1 MEFFYIFT
9 SFTHHVSILILVI
22 YHFEVFSPLYMSVSN
37 KIYVGDKKISFV
49 FLHEDIKGL
58 IEAYSE
64 VDIIVIIIIIIII
77 SIINNQLLYQN
88 IV

>member
-1 MEFFYIFT
+1 M
-9 SFTHHVSILILVI
+9 
-22 YHFEVFSPLYMSVSN
+22 
-37 KIYVGDKKISFV
+37 GDKKISFV

-58 IEAYSE
+58 LEAYSE
-64 VDIIVIIIIIIII
+64 IDIIVIIIIIII

>member
-1 MEFFYIFT
+1 M
-9 SFTHHVSILILVI
+9 
-22 YHFEVFSPLYMSVSN
+22 
-37 KIYVGDKKISFV
+37 GDKKISFL

-58 IEAYSE
+58 LEAYSE
-64 VDIIVIIIIIIII
+64 IDIILIIIIIIII

>member
-1 MEFFYIFT
+1 M
-9 SFTHHVSILILVI
+9 
-22 YHFEVFSPLYMSVSN
+22 
-37 KIYVGDKKISFV
+37 GDKKISFV

-77 SIINNQLLYQN
+77 ISIINNQLLYQN

>member
-9 SFTHHVSILILVI
+9 SFPHHVSILILVI

-37 KIYVGDKKISFV
+37 KFMWVTKRFHLCFCI
-49 FLHEDIKGL
+49 LHEDIKGL

-64 VDIIVIIIIIIII
+64 IDIIVIIIII

>member
-1 MEFFYIFT
+1 M
-9 SFTHHVSILILVI
+9 
-22 YHFEVFSPLYMSVSN
+22 
-37 KIYVGDKKISFV
+37 GDKKISFV

-64 VDIIVIIIIIIII
+64 IDIIVIIIIIIII
-77 SIINNQLLYQN
+77 VSIINNLLLYQN

>member
-1 MEFFYIFT
+1 M
-9 SFTHHVSILILVI
+9 
-22 YHFEVFSPLYMSVSN
+22 
-37 KIYVGDKKISFV
+37 GDKKISFV

-64 VDIIVIIIIIIII
+64 IDIIVIIIIII

>member
-1 MEFFYIFT
+1 M
-9 SFTHHVSILILVI
+9 
-22 YHFEVFSPLYMSVSN
+22 
-37 KIYVGDKKISFV
+37 

-58 IEAYSE
+58 IEAYSDI
-64 VDIIVIIIIIIII
+64 DIIVIIIIIIIII

>member
-9 SFTHHVSILILVI
+9 SFPHHVSILILVI

-37 KIYVGDKKISFV
+37 KFMWVTKRFHLC

-64 VDIIVIIIIIIII
+64 IDIIVIIIIIIIT

>member
-1 MEFFYIFT
+1 M
-9 SFTHHVSILILVI
+9 
-22 YHFEVFSPLYMSVSN
+22 
-37 KIYVGDKKISFV
+37 GDKKISFV

-64 VDIIVIIIIIIII
+64 IDIIVIIIII

>member
-1 MEFFYIFT
+1 MGE
-9 SFTHHVSILILVI
+9 
-22 YHFEVFSPLYMSVSN
+22 
-37 KIYVGDKKISFV
+37 KKISFV

-64 VDIIVIIIIIIII
+64 IDIIVITIIIIIIIIII

-88 IV
+88 II

>member
-1 MEFFYIFT
+1 M
-9 SFTHHVSILILVI
+9 
-22 YHFEVFSPLYMSVSN
+22 
-37 KIYVGDKKISFV
+37 GDKKISFV

-64 VDIIVIIIIIIII
+64 IDIIVITIIIIIIIIII

-88 IV
+88 II

>member
-1 MEFFYIFT
+1 M
-9 SFTHHVSILILVI
+9 
-22 YHFEVFSPLYMSVSN
+22 
-37 KIYVGDKKISFV
+37 GDKKISFV

-64 VDIIVIIIIIIII
+64 IDIIVIIIII

-88 IV
+88 II

>member
-1 MEFFYIFT
+1 M
-9 SFTHHVSILILVI
+9 
-22 YHFEVFSPLYMSVSN
+22 
-37 KIYVGDKKISFV
+37 

>member
-1 MEFFYIFT
+1 M
-9 SFTHHVSILILVI
+9 
-22 YHFEVFSPLYMSVSN
+22 
-37 KIYVGDKKISFV
+37 GDKNISFV

-64 VDIIVIIIIIIII
+64 IDIIVIIIIIII

>member
-1 MEFFYIFT
+1 M
-9 SFTHHVSILILVI
+9 
-22 YHFEVFSPLYMSVSN
+22 
-37 KIYVGDKKISFV
+37 GDKKISFV

-64 VDIIVIIIIIIII
+64 IDIIVIIIIIIIIIII

>member
-1 MEFFYIFT
+1 MGE
-9 SFTHHVSILILVI
+9 
-22 YHFEVFSPLYMSVSN
+22 
-37 KIYVGDKKISFV
+37 KKISFV

-64 VDIIVIIIIIIII
+64 IDIIVITIIIIIIIII

-88 IV
+88 II

>member
-1 MEFFYIFT
+1 M
-9 SFTHHVSILILVI
+9 
-22 YHFEVFSPLYMSVSN
+22 
-37 KIYVGDKKISFV
+37 

-64 VDIIVIIIIIIII
+64 IDIIVIIIIIIIT

>member
-1 MEFFYIFT
+1 M
-9 SFTHHVSILILVI
+9 
-22 YHFEVFSPLYMSVSN
+22 
-37 KIYVGDKKISFV
+37 GDKKISFV

-64 VDIIVIIIIIIII
+64 IDIIVIIIIIII

>member
-1 MEFFYIFT
+1 M
-9 SFTHHVSILILVI
+9 
-22 YHFEVFSPLYMSVSN
+22 
-37 KIYVGDKKISFV
+37 GDKKISFV

-64 VDIIVIIIIIIII
+64 IDIIVIIIIIV
-77 SIINNQLLYQN
+77 SIVNNQLLYQN